1 MRLARGG
8 GRGQCCVGTTLSA
21 DDAPARD
28 LDPHTGGNHDRPR
41 HARPERLWKRC
52 EAIRDSRR
60 SEPECRLPDEPIGSG
75 IARGV
80 DPVARAAQAAATP
93 VCRRRD
99 RRDARRREPSGP
111 FSGTVTRPAQ
121 ARDVGPLSGPRRC
134 LPDRYPDAAPER
146 AAEPFPLVIFAHGF
160 AVTPAPYRRLLETWS
175 RAGYVVAA
183 PIFPLEN
190 ANAPG
195 GPNESDLINQPRDM
209 SFVITRLLQAS
220 ADRHSWLAGLID
232 PRRVAVSGQ
241 SDGGETAL
249 AVAYDRRFIDRRV
262 KAAIILSG
270 ARIPGIGGFDFPT
283 PSPPLLA
290 TQGTADTINPPSSTL
305 AFYDIAPPPDGK
317 LVGGCHLP
325 KHC

>member
-1 MRLARGG
+1 MRLPAISVLTLAATTTVLGTLALSGCGSAARP
-8 GRGQCCVGTTLSA
+8 SA
-21 DDAPARD
+21 TAVDRSQSAASRTSRSAPAS
-28 LDPHTGGNHDRPR
+28 P
-41 HARPERLWKRC
+41 A
-52 EAIRDSRR
+52 ASIRS
-60 SEPECRLPDEPIGSG
+60 
-75 IARGV
+75 
-80 DPVARAAQAAATP
+80 RAAQAAATP

-121 ARDVGPLSGPRRC
+121 ARDVGPLPGPRRC